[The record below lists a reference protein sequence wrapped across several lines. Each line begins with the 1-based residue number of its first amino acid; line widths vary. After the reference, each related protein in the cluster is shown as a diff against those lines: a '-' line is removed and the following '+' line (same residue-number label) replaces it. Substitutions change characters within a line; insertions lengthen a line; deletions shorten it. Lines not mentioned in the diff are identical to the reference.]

1 MVVFFDLLL
10 LGRFGAVLSFTL
22 FDIRL
27 ERRNLLVDTRNVLF
41 DDESKLLTVVFG
53 DSRKK

>member
-1 MVVFFDLLL
+1 VVVFFNLLF

>member
-1 MVVFFDLLL
+1 VVVLFNLLL

-22 FDIRL
+22 FHIGL
-27 ERRNLLVDTRNVLF
+27 ERCNLLVDTRNVLF